1 MTYLAIKL
9 IIFAVAAIG
18 VGLKQLSVSRYRAAI
33 RAKMLAAPR
42 TFEDNALV
50 TLTGTAKLVGE
61 PLIAPLSGRSCIA
74 FRATARTYKTPRGR
88 TKIAEIDQEATEI
101 AMTPFVLVTD
111 NEEILVDG
119 TVCELPIR
127 SAPVIPRKLDRER
140 DFMIKAALVGLPKDA
155 GFDEVVI
162 ETGAKIMVHGIAR
175 KELAREGSTGG
186 ETGFREAPTKIRIT
200 GDRKNLITIDFA

>member
-18 VGLKQLSVSRYRAAI
+18 VGLKHLSVTRHRAAI

-50 TLTGTAKLVGE
+50 TLTGTAKLIGD
-61 PLIAPLSGRSCIA
+61 PLTAPLSGRSCIA
-74 FRATARTYKTPRGR
+74 FRATARTYKNKSRVSN
-88 TKIAEIDQEATEI
+88 KLAEVDQEVTEMV
-101 AMTPFVLVTD
+101 MTPFVLVTES
-111 NEEILVDG
+111 EEILVDG
-119 TVCELPIR
+119 EACELPIR
-127 SAPVIPRKLDRER
+127 SAPIIPRKLDRER
-140 DFMIKAALVGLPKDA
+140 DFLIKSALIGLPKDA

-162 ETGAKIMVHGIAR
+162 EAGAKVMVHGIAR
-175 KELAREGSTGG
+175 KELAETGN

-200 GDRKNLITIDFA
+200 GDQNNLITIDFAQ

>member
-9 IIFAVAAIG
+9 LIFAVAAIG
-18 VGLKQLSVSRYRAAI
+18 VGIKQVHVSRHRAAI

-61 PLIAPLSGRSCIA
+61 PLIAPLSGRACIA
-74 FRATARTYKTPRGR
+74 FRATARTYKNQRTPR
-88 TKIAEIDQEATEI
+88 KISEIDQEATEI
-101 AMTPFVLVTD
+101 VMTPFVLVTD
-111 NEEILVDG
+111 DEEIIVDG
-119 TVCELPIR
+119 DVCELPIR
-127 SAPVIPRKLDRER
+127 SAPIIPRKLDRER
-140 DFMIKAALVGLPKDA
+140 DFMIRAALVGLPKDA

-162 ETGAKIMVHGIAR
+162 QAGAKIMVHGIAR
-175 KELAREGSTGG
+175 KELAETGG

-200 GDRKNLITIDFA
+200 GDGKNLITIDFA

>member
-9 IIFAVAAIG
+9 IIFAVAAIS
-18 VGLKQLSVSRYRAAI
+18 VGLKHLHVSRHRAAI

-50 TLTGTAKLVGE
+50 TLTGTTKLIGD
-61 PLIAPLSGRSCIA
+61 PLTAPLSGRSCIA
-74 FRATARTYKTPRGR
+74 FRATARTYKNQRRG
-88 TKIAEIDQEATEI
+88 KMSEIDQEVTEMV
-101 AMTPFVLVTD
+101 MTPFVLVTD

-119 TVCELPIR
+119 DVCELPIR
-127 SAPVIPRKLDRER
+127 SAPIIPRKLDRER
-140 DFMIKAALVGLPKDA
+140 DFMIKAALIGLPKDA

-162 ETGAKIMVHGIAR
+162 AAGAKVMVHGIAR
-175 KELAREGSTGG
+175 KELAESGG

-200 GDRKNLITIDFA
+200 GDQNNLITIDFAQ